1 MLISCNLSEVLAVG
15 VVPSERRTPK
25 RHKKARKEDIRL
37 VGTYLSFL
45 SWDNKDY
52 LGMFLSTRIEG
63 PPKHS
68 FRPLQVPL
76 LLTPDGSLEMS
87 SAS

>member
-1 MLISCNLSEVLAVG
+1 MLIPCNLSEVLAVG

-45 SWDNKDY
+45 SWDNKD
-52 LGMFLSTRIEG
+52 S
-63 PPKHS
+63 
-68 FRPLQVPL
+68 
-76 LLTPDGSLEMS
+76 GSRLFGDVS
-87 SAS
+87 VNKN